1 MYKLIGLFFERFAE
15 SIQCDVNSCQLIKY
29 SERLRPM
36 LTLTNND
43 ITLQQSASD
52 KTTAIK
58 AIAKQLT
65 VKGLVAEQYVKGMLN
80 REKQNSTFLGN
91 GIAIPHG
98 TTDTRDL
105 VNKTG
110 VVVHHFPEGVNWGD
124 GNVAYVA
131 IGIAAKSDQHLGILK
146 QLTKVL
152 SADDVEGKLKQAKT
166 KDDIIKLLNGEV
178 QFEADFNPALIHL
191 NFPATDMIQM
201 SAVAGGLL
209 KNSGSVESQFVAE
222 LVTKEA
228 THLGNGL
235 WLVSGDQGVK
245 RSAMSIL
252 TTSEACEYKGL
263 PVKAVIAIAACNDSH
278 RTLLNTI
285 SQLVFE
291 QQQTKI
297 FTSTAAEL
305 VALFS
310 GSVQQVSVDGD
321 NVATFKIQNAHGL
334 HARPS
339 AMLVATVKKYK
350 SAIKVSNI
358 DGENKFVDAKSLMK
372 VIGLGV
378 KHGNSL
384 QFTAEG
390 PDAKEALVGIGEAIA
405 SGLSEG

>member
-1 MYKLIGLFFERFAE
+1 
-15 SIQCDVNSCQLIKY
+15 
-29 SERLRPM
+29 M
-36 LTLTNND
+36 LTLTKND

-58 AIAKQLT
+58 AVAKQLT
-65 VKGLVAEQYVKGMLN
+65 DHGFVTDQYVNGMLN

-124 GNVAYVA
+124 GNIAYVA
-131 IGIAAKSDQHLGILK
+131 IGIAAKSDEHLGILK

-152 SADDVEGKLKQAKT
+152 SADGVEDKLKHAKT
-166 KDDIIKLLNGEV
+166 QDDIIKLLNGEV
-178 QFEADFNPALIHL
+178 QFEAEFTPALIQL

-235 WLVSGDQGVK
+235 WLVSGNKGVK
-245 RSAMSIL
+245 RSAMSII
-252 TTSEACEYKGL
+252 TTSDVCESNGL
-263 PVKAVIAIAACNDSH
+263 PVKGLIAIAACNGAHSS
-278 RTLLNTI
+278 LLNII
-285 SQLVFE
+285 SQLIFD
-291 QQQTKI
+291 QQQTTI
-297 FTSTAAEL
+297 FNSTSDEL
-305 VALFS
+305 VALFADS
-310 GSVQQVSVDGD
+310 APQTVTDLD
-321 NVATFKIQNAHGL
+321 NVATFKINNTHGL

-339 AMLVATVKKYK
+339 AMLVAAVKKYK
-350 SAIKVSNI
+350 STIKVSNI

-378 KHGNSL
+378 KHGDSL
-384 QFTAEG
+384 QFSADG